1 MNAMPAS
8 LAAAAAPS
16 LSAIALRLPK
26 WDIDIDLLMRGAAKA
41 VVVLALA
48 SFARWMLKRLARR
61 VIARVEAG
69 DPDTVS
75 SRVQRATTLAQILT
89 HVGMVV
95 IVIAAGL
102 LFLDIFINIGPLLA
116 GAGVLGLALSL
127 GGQGVMKD
135 IVTGFLIVLEDQYAV
150 GERIRIGDLEGT
162 VHRLTLRATVL
173 RADDGTLHYLSNGA
187 LTAVANL
194 SRSRPARPRPGGAGA
209 AAPEAGRGT
218 AGPA

>member
-1 MNAMPAS
+1 MLAMSPTLAS
-8 LAAAAAPS
+8 AR
-16 LSAIALRLPK
+16 ALGAVGWRLPK
-26 WDIDIDLLMRGAAKA
+26 WEIDLDLILRGAAKA
-41 VVVLALA
+41 AVVLALA
-48 SFARWMLKRLARR
+48 YLARWALRRLARR
-61 VIARVEAG
+61 IVARVEAG
-69 DPDTVS
+69 DPTTIS

-89 HVGMVV
+89 HVGAVV

-150 GERIRIGDLEGT
+150 GERVRIGEVEGI
-162 VHRLTLRATVL
+162 VHQLTLRSTVL
-173 RADDGTLHYLSNGA
+173 RADDGTLHYLANGSV
-187 LTAVANL
+187 TAVAN
-194 SRSRPARPRPGGAGA
+194 RSRGRPDTTPRPA
-209 AAPEAGRGT
+209 ARDAGRGT

>member
-1 MNAMPAS
+1 MLALFPTLAS
-8 LAAAAAPS
+8 ARALGAVG
-16 LSAIALRLPK
+16 LRLPR
-26 WDIDIDLLMRGAAKA
+26 WEVDLDLVLRGAAKA
-41 VVVLALA
+41 AVVLALA
-48 SFARWMLKRLARR
+48 YLARWSLKRLARR
-61 VIARVEAG
+61 IVAGVEAG
-69 DPDTVS
+69 DPRTVS

-89 HVGMVV
+89 HVGTVV

-150 GERIRIGDLEGT
+150 GERVRIGEVEGT

-173 RADDGTLHYLSNGA
+173 RADDGTLHYLANGSV
-187 LTAVANL
+187 TAVAN
-194 SRSRPARPRPGGAGA
+194 RSRGQTGPAPRPA
-209 AAPEAGRGT
+209 ARDPGRET

>member
-1 MNAMPAS
+1 MNATFAP
-8 LAAAAAPS
+8 LAAVLA
-16 LSAIALRLPK
+16 LSRVALRFPS
-26 WDIDIDLLMRGAAKA
+26 WEIDLDLVVRGAVKA
-41 VVVLALA
+41 VVILALA
-48 SFARWMLKRLARR
+48 YVARWSLRRLARR
-61 VIARVEAG
+61 IITRVAAG

-75 SRVQRATTLAQILT
+75 SRVHRATTLAQILT
-89 HVGMVV
+89 HVGMAA

-127 GGQGVMKD
+127 GGQAVMKD

-150 GERIRIGDLEGT
+150 GERIRIGEVEGT
-162 VHRLTLRATVL
+162 VHQLSLRATVL
-173 RADDGTLHYLSNGA
+173 RADDGTLHYLANGA

-194 SRSRPARPRPGGAGA
+194 SRGRPGRAGGA
-209 AAPEAGRGT
+209 AVSEAGRGA

>member
-1 MNAMPAS
+1 MNAAPAP
-8 LAAAAAPS
+8 LATAAAPT
-16 LSAIALRLPK
+16 LRAVAVRLPK
-26 WDIDIDLLMRGAAKA
+26 WEIDIDLLMRGAVKA

-48 SFARWMLKRLARR
+48 YLARWALKRLARR
-61 VIARVEAG
+61 IIARVEAG
-69 DPDTVS
+69 DPATVS

-150 GERIRIGDLEGT
+150 GERIRVGEVEGT
-162 VHRLTLRATVL
+162 VHQLTLRATVV
-173 RADDGTLHYLSNGA
+173 RADDGTLHYLANGA

-194 SRSRPARPRPGGAGA
+194 SRGRPGRTGA
-209 AAPEAGRGT
+209 AETQPQGQGT